1 MIVNAAA
8 MFGCSHRYLVID
20 DAGLPLFVCECCG
33 HRTEMLPLR
42 LDTERGEVIAFPGGT
57 LRTLAPV
64 AAVPVEAARHRSST
78 PRTSTQ
84 RRGR

>member
-33 HRTEMLPLR
+33 HRTDMLPLH
-42 LDTERGEVIAFPGGT
+42 LDTRRGEVIAFPGRT
-57 LRTLAPV
+57 LRTLAP
-64 AAVPVEAARHRSST
+64 AAVASAASARHRSST
-78 PRTSTQ
+78 PRSSTQ